1 MKHKNIQI
9 IRIPE
14 GEEKEQ
20 GIEIL
25 FEKIMTENFIP
36 GERENHKS

>member
-1 MKHKNIQI
+1 MKYNN
-9 IRIPE
+9 IRIIGIP